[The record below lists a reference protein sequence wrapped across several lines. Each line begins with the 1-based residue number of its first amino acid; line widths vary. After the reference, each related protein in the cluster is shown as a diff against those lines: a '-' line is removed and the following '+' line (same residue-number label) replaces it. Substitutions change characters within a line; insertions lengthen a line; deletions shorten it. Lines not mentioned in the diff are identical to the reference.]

1 MQFLCLF
8 SSLVT
13 LLERIIKTPNRSFRA
28 ALSAYFYF
36 KFKEAE
42 NAPLCVTSSLSFGA
56 HASVMQSALISQV
69 RRQKHRKLEEKSN
82 TTTAAAV
89 IKQRFFTA
97 SKIISSRLLF
107 ARSLL
112 LEQKIK

>member
-1 MQFLCLF
+1 LF
-8 SSLVT
+8 ILFFGDTPRANYQNAKSLVSRCSLGVFQVQGSRKCAFVCDVFT
-13 LLERIIKTPNRSFRA
+13 LIWSACKRDAECAHLPGAKAKTQ
-28 ALSAYFYF
+28 
-36 KFKEAE
+36 EI
-42 NAPLCVTSSLSFGA
+42 GG
-56 HASVMQSALISQV
+56 
-69 RRQKHRKLEEKSN
+69 KSN